1 MEHKVLDHGEMYA
14 ILIDATQKL
23 VDLASHHFGTDYP
36 QHEWDVHF
44 HRIDQDATGC
54 EAEIRRRLFP
64 DADDDFAVKHLR
76 DGNIYCIGHFTKKSP
91 EEIQQAPVSARQY
104 LHEPS

>member
-36 QHEWDVHF
+36 QHE
-44 HRIDQDATGC
+44 
-54 EAEIRRRLFP
+54 
-64 DADDDFAVKHLR
+64 
-76 DGNIYCIGHFTKKSP
+76 
-91 EEIQQAPVSARQY
+91 
-104 LHEPS
+104 